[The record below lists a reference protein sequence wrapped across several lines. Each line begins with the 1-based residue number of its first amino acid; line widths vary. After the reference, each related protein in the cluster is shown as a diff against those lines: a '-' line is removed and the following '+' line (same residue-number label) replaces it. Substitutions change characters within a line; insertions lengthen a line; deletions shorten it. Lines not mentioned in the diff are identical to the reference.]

1 MSKKLD
7 SIEESQKNILNF
19 LEKDKEAKL
28 KGNLNFLL
36 NVFNSYKLNWNNA
49 TFRASQ
55 HIKTQDIK
63 QESDQNIAFYNSMI
77 NDALKKKKILIA

>member
-1 MSKKLD
+1 MIAAGITAMSKKLD

-36 NVFNSYKLNWNNA
+36 NV
-49 TFRASQ
+49 
-55 HIKTQDIK
+55 
-63 QESDQNIAFYNSMI
+63 
-77 NDALKKKKILIA
+77 LIRTS